1 MSLPMSL
8 RTADQEQAYQNAKAN
23 KTTKPLELVPSIKI
37 FDHWRIIEN
46 EYPYDVGYKR
56 CHMLVVKRA
65 GIGAWN
71 ELNTYELSELDRIK
85 QEYLY
90 SEYDQI
96 IENCPS
102 RRSVP
107 HLFHLHLV
115 NFYDD
120 RADMEL

>member
-1 MSLPMSL
+1 MILPMSL
-8 RTADQEQAYQNAKAN
+8 RTAAGEQTYQDAKAN
-23 KTTKPLELVPSIKI
+23 GTTTPLELVPSIKL
-37 FDHWRIIEN
+37 FEHWRIIN
-46 EYPYDVGYKR
+46 NDYPYDVGYKR
-56 CHMLVVKRA
+56 CHMLLVKRA
-65 GIGAWN
+65 GVGSWN

-107 HLFHLHLV
+107 HIFHIHLV
-115 NFYDD
+115 NFYDK
-120 RADMEL
+120 REQMSL